1 MPTHD
6 TLANRL
12 ASLLTKL
19 SQGEA
24 LRPAELAEEFGVS
37 LRTIQR
43 DIHVRLA
50 HLALEKKN
58 GAYVGSPQQFGKLSL
73 ADVMRFAEKAGL
85 AQLHTNVPR
94 LIQDAVSEHD
104 PGATW
109 RIKGPEYEDP
119 RLAARH
125 FEALQLAIKARRLVQ
140 MSYAGRT
147 ATGSAIVEPYQLTNM
162 RGIWYLAGRYKGR
175 PRTFSLA
182 RIGTLSVLEQPFKPD
197 AEFVSQLSTE
207 EGIWITDDPIEVVLQ
222 VDATAAPY
230 FRRRKLV
237 PHQQIEREMPNGVLA
252 VRSRVHHAN
261 EIVPIVRYWIPHVT
275 IVEPASMQASLVDEL
290 RAYASQHTMPATD
303 HACAA
308 SAVNRP
314 PPGT

>member
-6 TLANRL
+6 TLASRL

-19 SQGEA
+19 NQGEA

-58 GAYVGSPQQFGKLSL
+58 GAYVGPQQFGMLSL
-73 ADVMRFAEKAGL
+73 ADVMRFAERAGL
-85 AQLHTNVPR
+85 AQLHTDVPR
-94 LIQDAVSEHD
+94 LIQDAVSESN

-109 RIKGPEYEDP
+109 RIKGSEQEEP
-119 RLAARH
+119 RLATCH
-125 FEALQLAIKARRLVQ
+125 FEALQLAIKERRLVQ

-147 ATGSAIVEPYQLTNM
+147 ASGSAIVEPYRLTNV
-162 RGIWYLAGRYKGR
+162 RGIWYLAARSRGR

-182 RIGTLSVLEQPFKPD
+182 RIGTLSVLDQPFHPD
-197 AEFVSQLSTE
+197 AEFLQQLNTE
-207 EGIWITDDPIEVVLQ
+207 EGIWITDNPIEVVLR
-222 VDATAAPY
+222 VDAAAAPY

-237 PHQQIEREMPNGVLA
+237 PHQQIERDMPEGALT
-252 VRSRVHHAN
+252 VRSRVHHVN

-275 IVEPASMQASLVDEL
+275 IVEPASMQASLIDEL
-290 RAYASQHTMPATD
+290 CAYTSRYAAPPRIMPVQ
-303 HACAA
+303 
-308 SAVNRP
+308 SAP
-314 PPGT
+314 

>member
-1 MPTHD
+1 MQPYD
-6 TLANRL
+6 TLASRL

-19 SQGEA
+19 NQGDA
-24 LRPAELAEEFGVS
+24 LRPAELAQEFGVS

-58 GAYVGSPQQFGKLSL
+58 GAYVGSPQQFGMLSL
-73 ADVMRFAEKAGL
+73 AEVMRFAEKTGL
-85 AQLHTNVPR
+85 AQLHTDVPR
-94 LIQDAVSEHD
+94 LIRDAVSESG

-109 RIKGPEYEDP
+109 RIKGSEHEEP
-119 RLAARH
+119 RLATRH
-125 FEALQLAIKARRLVQ
+125 FEALKLAIKERRLVQ

-147 ATGSAIVEPYQLTNM
+147 AVGSAVVEPYRLTNM
-162 RGIWYLAGRYKGR
+162 RGIWYLVARSRGR

-182 RIGTLSVLEQPFKPD
+182 RIGTLSVLDQAFQPD
-197 AEFVSQLSTE
+197 AEFVHRLNTE
-207 EGIWITDDPIEVVLQ
+207 EGIWITDSPIEVVLH

-237 PHQQIEREMPNGVLA
+237 PHQKIERDMPEGGLV
-252 VRSRVHHAN
+252 VRSRVHHVN
-261 EIVPIVRYWIPHVT
+261 EIVPVVRYWIPHVA
-275 IVEPASMQASLVDEL
+275 IIEPASMQASLVDEL
-290 RAYASQHTMPATD
+290 CAYASRYAVPAMD